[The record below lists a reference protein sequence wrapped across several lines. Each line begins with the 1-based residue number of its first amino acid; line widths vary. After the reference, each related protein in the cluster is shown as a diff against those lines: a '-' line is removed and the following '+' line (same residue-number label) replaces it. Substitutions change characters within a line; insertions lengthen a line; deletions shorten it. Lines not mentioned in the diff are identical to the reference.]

1 MAQTRSKTK
10 AISYT
15 QAIEQ
20 LNKGVISL
28 NYFIF
33 GEEKYL
39 HDDLVDRIINA
50 SINPSNRDFN
60 LDFFYANEAEV
71 DKIINVARSFP
82 MMDQRR
88 VVIVKDIQDLKT
100 TELKY
105 LTDYISHPSQT
116 SCLILTMAEK
126 IRSNKSMD
134 LLLTHA
140 VAIDCRQ
147 FYDNEIPAW
156 VENYLQS
163 KKIEIEMQAIYL
175 LQAQVGNSLLNLV
188 NELEKVQINIHP
200 RTKIT
205 LADIQS
211 ITSISKQFNIFELCN
226 AVGDKSFP
234 RAAAIL
240 SKLLQQGEMPT
251 GMIVQLTRHFVHLL
265 KIHEAMRQGKKTVN
279 DVMKITG
286 LTYYFVNDIM
296 RQSKN
301 FSPEQLRNVF
311 NHLADADLHLKTG
324 YQKPGLVME
333 LLLYKLIHG

>member
-1 MAQTRSKTK
+1 MAQTKSKTK

-20 LNKGVISL
+20 LSKGVISPT
-28 NYFIF
+28 YFIF

-39 HDDLVDRIINA
+39 HDDLIGRIIHA
-50 SINPSNRDFN
+50 SIDPGMKDFN
-60 LDFFYANEAEV
+60 LDFFYASEAEV

-88 VVIVKDIQDLKT
+88 VIVVKDIQDLKT

-126 IRSNKSMD
+126 LRSNKAMD
-134 LLLTHA
+134 LILNHSI
-140 VAIDCRQ
+140 AIDCRQ
-147 FYDNEIPAW
+147 FYDNEIPGW

-175 LQAQVGNSLLNLV
+175 LQAQVGNSLLTLV

-200 RTKIT
+200 RTRIT
-205 LADIQS
+205 LADVQS
-211 ITSISKQFNIFELCN
+211 ITSVSKQFNIFELCN
-226 AVGDKSFP
+226 AVGDKNFS
-234 RAAAIL
+234 RTVAIL
-240 SKLLQQGEMPT
+240 SKLLQQGETPT
-251 GMIVQLTRHFVHLL
+251 GMIVQLTRHFVQLL
-265 KIHEAMRQGKKTVN
+265 KIHEAMRQGKKAVN
-279 DVMKITG
+279 DIMKITG
-286 LTYYFVNDIM
+286 LTYYFVNDAM

-301 FSPEQLRNVF
+301 FSTEQLRSAF

-324 YQKPGLVME
+324 YQKPNLVME
-333 LLLYKLIHG
+333 LLLYKLIYS